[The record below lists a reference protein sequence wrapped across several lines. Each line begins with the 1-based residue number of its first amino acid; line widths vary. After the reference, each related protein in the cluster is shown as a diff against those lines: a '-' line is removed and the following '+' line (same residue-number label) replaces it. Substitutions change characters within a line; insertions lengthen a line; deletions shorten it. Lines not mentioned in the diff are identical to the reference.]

1 MNENADDVIKMYGV
15 KKFPTLLVLTYNDQT
30 KDFEKEVYKGPIK
43 YERIVEFLKGFA
55 AESKLIRTPER
66 MMPAQEAAA
75 PKPEVKELT
84 AGNFENEIRGNT
96 NGLFVHFTKG
106 EEHPAWEDAIEKFE

>member
-1 MNENADDVIKMYGV
+1 
-15 KKFPTLLVLTYNDQT
+15 VLTYNEQT

-43 YERIVEFLKGFA
+43 YERIVEYLKGFA
-55 AESKLIRTPER
+55 AEQKLIKTPER
-66 MMPAQEAAA
+66 MVPSKEVAS
-75 PKPEVKELT
+75 PKPDIKELT

-106 EEHPAWEDAIEKFE
+106 EDHSAWEDTIEKFEYFLKTYFIIFLFFAFFLV